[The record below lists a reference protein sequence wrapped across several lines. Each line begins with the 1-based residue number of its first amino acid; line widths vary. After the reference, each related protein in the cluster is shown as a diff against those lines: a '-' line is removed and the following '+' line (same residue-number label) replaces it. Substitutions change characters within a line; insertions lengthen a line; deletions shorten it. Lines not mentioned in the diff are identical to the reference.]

1 MIIVANTTPIISLAS
16 IGRLDLLEKVLG
28 KIIIAQAVYDE
39 IKAKRNYAYY
49 EIDKA
54 NFIEVRQIQG
64 HLYKDF
70 LLKELDLGEAET
82 IILAKELNANF
93 VIIDENLG
101 YKMANSSGLSVVRT
115 LAILLKAKEKGFVT
129 ELKPLLDEMILK
141 GRWYSNAIY
150 RTFLTKAGEL

>member
-16 IGRLDLLEKVLG
+16 IGRLDLLEKLFG

-39 IKAKRNYAYY
+39 IKAKRHYAYY

-54 NFIEVRQIQG
+54 DFIEIRQIQG
-64 HLYKDF
+64 YLYKDF

-82 IILAKELNANF
+82 IILAKELNADF

-101 YKMANSSGLSVVRT
+101 YKIASSSGLSVVRT
-115 LAILLKAKEKGFVT
+115 LAILLKAKEKGFIT
-129 ELKPLLDEMILK
+129 ELKPLLDDMILK
-141 GRWYSNAIY
+141 GRWYSTNVY
-150 RTFLTKAGEL
+150 RAFLTKAGEL